1 MHNSHVNKKARIH
14 NQKCKNF
21 CRIQHTSVFWYSQYS
36 KRSKDYLWPLTTS
49 NLESVNIQFQK
60 QILSYYQKLQYKHEF
75 QVLCL
80 VVNQIYF
87 IITGVDIAD
96 LDFLTWISVSRITFF
111 IFLFY
116 LYKIVPNQLTF
127 QISAQINSGQVSM
140 LFKNDSLHYF
150 FQINNIRQL
159 IRQHVQQQKNIPYET
174 QSNSLDII
182 YFTIV
187 RPDEPHNPPN
197 PTTLH
202 FFAAG

>member
-1 MHNSHVNKKARIH
+1 MDIVIGDKSIPFIITLSIPHLCNIIHIQTKKHEFTTKNARIFAEYSIH
-14 NQKCKNF
+14 RFSGTVSITNVAQTI
-21 CRIQHTSVFWYSQYS
+21 CR
-36 KRSKDYLWPLTTS
+36 PLTTA

-60 QILSYYQKLQYKHEF
+60 QILSYCQKLKYEHEF
-75 QVLCL
+75 YVLCL

-87 IITGVDIAD
+87 IITSVDIAD

-150 FQINNIRQL
+150 LTNKQHPTINTVTL
-159 IRQHVQQQKNIPYET
+159 LTTKKY
-174 QSNSLDII
+174 
-182 YFTIV
+182 TI
-187 RPDEPHNPPN
+187 
-197 PTTLH
+197 
-202 FFAAG
+202 